1 MNKIIIDNNKLDDCN
16 NDNLVI
22 SNNNIKFIANCE
34 YNIEIKNCTDLDI
47 NIEVVDNVL
56 AKVVIL
62 SLDNNINSK
71 FTYKLGENSNLLLFK
86 FCSNIIDNSSSII
99 YLNGKYSKVSYN
111 FSSICSKVSE
121 YNIKIIHNNSYV
133 SSNVYN
139 KCIGN
144 NGSKVSFNIDSIL
157 DKGNINCY
165 MNQDTKIISMGDVDA
180 SIRPNMY
187 IEEDDVEARH
197 GSVIG
202 RFSDDNLFYLMSRG
216 IRKNDAI
223 KLMIKGFLL
232 SSMAIDEETLARILE
247 VIVNN
252 YDI

>member
-1 MNKIIIDNNKLDDCN
+1 M
-16 NDNLVI
+16 
-22 SNNNIKFIANCE
+22 
-34 YNIEIKNCTDLDI
+34 
-47 NIEVVDNVL
+47 
-56 AKVVIL
+56 
-62 SLDNNINSK
+62 
-71 FTYKLGENSNLLLFK
+71 
-86 FCSNIIDNSSSII
+86 
-99 YLNGKYSKVSYN
+99 
-111 FSSICSKVSE
+111 
-121 YNIKIIHNNSYV
+121 
-133 SSNVYN
+133 
-139 KCIGN
+139 
-144 NGSKVSFNIDSIL
+144 SFNVDSVL

-252 YDI
+252 YDL